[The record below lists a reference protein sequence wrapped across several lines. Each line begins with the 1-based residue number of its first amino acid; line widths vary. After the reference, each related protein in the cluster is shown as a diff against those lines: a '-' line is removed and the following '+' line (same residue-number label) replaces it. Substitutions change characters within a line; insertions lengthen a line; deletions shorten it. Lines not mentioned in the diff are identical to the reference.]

1 MSIPSAVTVRGELVG
16 RVFPDGLPTLWCP
29 TLTHFRRDGT
39 LDEPR
44 IRRHLEFISPHVKGI
59 LVPGSTG
66 EGWEMNDAEIRALV
80 PVVLDAASELGIKV
94 LVGVLKVRADE
105 AVVTMTDTVAWARR
119 RTGRTSDLEAL
130 VAAGIVGFTV
140 CPPRGPD
147 LTQDQIATALGEM
160 LGCGYPMAVYQ
171 LPQVTENEVHP
182 ESLAALAAQYPNLY
196 LFKDT
201 SGGDRVALSGVD
213 LGGVFLVRGAERE
226 YARWLRSAGGP
237 YDGFLLST
245 ANGFARQL
253 AEIIDLCRTGRTDEA
268 AALAARLDRVIQQCF
283 QAVAGFP
290 AGNPFTNANKA
301 FDHIFAYGPAALD
314 QPPPVLHSGVELP
327 RQFVELACE
336 LLRVEGLSPE
346 RGYLE

>member
-1 MSIPSAVTVRGELVG
+1 MPKPSTVTARREIVG
-16 RVFPDGLPTLWCP
+16 RMFPNGLPALWCP
-29 TLTHFRRDGT
+29 TLTHFLRDGA
-39 LDEPR
+39 LDVPR
-44 IRRHLEFISPHVKGI
+44 IRRHLQFIAPHVKGI

-66 EGWEMNDAEIRALV
+66 EGWEMNDAEVRELV

-105 AVVTMTDTVAWARR
+105 AIVTMTDTVAWARR
-119 RTGRTSDLEAL
+119 RTGRTSDLDAL

-140 CPPRGPD
+140 CPPRGRD

-213 LGGVFLVRGAERE
+213 LGGVFLVRGAEGE
-226 YARWLRSAGGP
+226 YSRWLRSAGGP

-253 AEIIDLCRTGRTDEA
+253 AEIVHLCRTGRTAEA
-268 AALAARLDRVIQQCF
+268 ASLSARLDRAIQGCF
-283 QAVAGFP
+283 QSVAGFH

-301 FDHIFAYGPAALD
+301 FDHIFAYATAALD

-327 RQFVELACE
+327 RPFIERACD
-336 LLRVEGLSPE
+336 LLRAEGLLPE
-346 RGYLE
+346 RGYNE